1 LPTSYTIPFLIFRGE
16 GGGYGIV
23 LRVSLPRFFG
33 RWGYVT
39 AIDLTI
45 SRRYRFKGKRRSFLS
60 AGCPAPKGFRVVSF
74 SFARASFVFED
85 GKRLSTTLNRSCRV
99 RR

>member
-23 LRVSLPRFFG
+23 LRASLPRFSG

-45 SRRYRFKGKRRSFLS
+45 SRRYRFKGKRRSFIS
-60 AGCPAPKGFRVVSF
+60 AGCPAPKGLTFVSF
-74 SFARASFVFED
+74 RLARASFSFSG
-85 GKRLSTTLNRSCRV
+85 GKKLSSTLSGSCRV
-99 RR
+99 RG